1 MEQWKACQN
10 ILVVRA
16 DNMGDVL
23 LSSPAI
29 RALKETFSCKIT
41 LLTSTKARGLNNL
54 LPEID
59 EFLVVDVP
67 WVQNEESHDPAIYLD
82 LINKI
87 KSKTFDGCV
96 IFTVYSQNP
105 MPAILLAYL
114 AGIPLRLAYCRENPY
129 HLLSHWIPD
138 PEPYQVIKHQ
148 VTRDLDLVA
157 AIGAHT
163 RDEQLKISLQP
174 GLYEMV
180 QEKLR
185 QSGVV
190 LSDYNYYV
198 LHPGVSEVKRRY
210 PKERWIAL
218 ATRLVAQ
225 ESLPVLIS
233 GGKGETGIAAEIA
246 DAAGCTAIAGLLAL
260 DEFAALLE
268 NAKAVVSVNT
278 GTVHLATAVQ
288 TPLVVLYAQTNPQ
301 HVPWLVHHK
310 VLQYSVP
317 TPLKSRNEVLRWVD
331 QQLYAVKVPYPKVD
345 EILKAIGTI
354 AEKTGQ

>member
-1 MEQWKACQN
+1 MEDWKACRN

-29 RALKETFSCKIT
+29 RAIKETFPAKIT
-41 LLTSTKARGLNNL
+41 LLTSTKAKGLATL

-67 WVQNEESHDPAIYLD
+67 WVQNEEAHDPAAYLD

-87 KSKTFDGCV
+87 KAKTFDGCV

-129 HLLSHWIPD
+129 HLLSHWVPD
-138 PEPYQVIKHQ
+138 VEPYQVIKHQ

-157 AIGAHT
+157 VIGAHT
-163 RDEQLKISLQP
+163 KDEQLKLSLQP
-174 GLYEMV
+174 GLFEGV
-180 QEKLR
+180 QENLKR
-185 QSGVV
+185 KGVV
-190 LSDYNYYV
+190 LNPYEYYV
-198 LHPGVSEVKRRY
+198 LHPGVSEEKRRY
-210 PKERWIAL
+210 PKERWKAL
-218 ATRLVAQ
+218 AGKLIAQ
-225 ESLPVLIS
+225 EALPVLIS
-233 GGKGETGIAAEIA
+233 GNKAEVGIAHEIA
-246 DAAGCTAIAGLLAL
+246 DGKGCTAIAGLLAL

-288 TPLVVLYAQTNPQ
+288 TPVVVLYAETNPQ
-301 HVPWLVHHK
+301 HVPWLVDNQ
-310 VLQYSVP
+310 VLYYSVQ
-317 TPLKSRNEVLRWVD
+317 THLKSRNEVLRWVD
-331 QQLYAVKVPYPKVD
+331 QLLYTTAVPYPEVD
-345 EILKAIGTI
+345 DILKAITSITG
-354 AEKTGQ
+354 KTR